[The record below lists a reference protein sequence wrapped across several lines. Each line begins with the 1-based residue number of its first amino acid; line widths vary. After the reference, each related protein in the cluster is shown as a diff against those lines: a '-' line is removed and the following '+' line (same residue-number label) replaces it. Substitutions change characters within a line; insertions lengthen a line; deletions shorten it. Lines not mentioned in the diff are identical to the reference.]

1 MPYFCYALAILAL
14 LYVLGLGFTLLILPE
29 STRRYSLIIAP
40 WVGYCYV
47 NLPCWYIF
55 YYGGQLNRHA
65 GKLILVPPVL
75 CLLWELYRKR
85 RERLGR
91 DLFSLPT
98 LGALAIAAGGFVV
111 LSIPAFWPGGNLT
124 TISLGNNDIAT
135 YGAMGRYLSEFTRH
149 SMEGFVGQMALSPLP
164 LEWATK
170 DFYFGPASFVAL
182 SGKLLGLM
190 PHEELSICVFLL
202 SALGAAVTFMLLQD
216 RLRMGVSTALAG
228 VAFVTF
234 HPMIQYVAFEGF
246 FPQVVGTGLTLLLI
260 WTNMRLLD
268 PDTPRS
274 DRPRLGLLLILFTC
288 GLLLNYPHMLPFVW
302 LLVGLYAVIL
312 AVLERSLSGL
322 KVGAVVNVLAIVA
335 TGLICPQRI
344 GPFIAIFK
352 VYAAAEA
359 GWFIP
364 WMSPDYV
371 LGLMYKNPLM
381 GVPSDWR
388 VHLALSVAIGLVFVL
403 AMYVAYRKGLRL
415 LVASGLACVVVYAG
429 CLALAMMGRQAGV
442 MGGYKSFKLVVFFLP
457 LFGVTLLALL
467 AVLKSGYRVVDL
479 GIRLILALAVL
490 GGYAMADSIMLR
502 PTRFARVDPEY
513 EVLRGLERT
522 RSVTSI
528 NVLTDVYWP
537 TLWTAYFL
545 MHKKL
550 YLAHQSYYATSD
562 LIGEYDLEDTGRV
575 SAEIIHLKSVVPP
588 AVTTLNRR
596 FSLVGPLK
604 RRIRVELGVGWYLGE
619 PGHVWSGKEGK
630 RALVLLY
637 SREDGVRVRLRMIC
651 YPLRDNDNLTVL
663 LQGRPFSATTEIG
676 TDGRREITVPELML
690 SKGTNELEIDSELE
704 PTPPNA
710 TDPRPVSYSFTSI
723 EIEEL

>member
-14 LYVLGLGFTLLILPE
+14 LYVLGLGFTMLILPE
-29 STRRYSLIIAP
+29 SARRYSLIIAP

-55 YYGGQLNRHA
+55 YYGGQINRHA

-85 RERLGR
+85 RTKLGR
-91 DLFSLPT
+91 DLLYPPT
-98 LGALAIAAGGFVV
+98 LGVLAIAAGGFVV
-111 LSIPAFWPGGNLT
+111 LSIPAFWPSGHLT

-135 YGAMGRYLSEFTRH
+135 YGAMARYLSEFSRH
-149 SMEGFVGQMALSPLP
+149 STEGFVGQMALSPLP

-170 DFYFGPASFVAL
+170 DFYFGPASFVAF

-190 PHEELSICVFLL
+190 PHEELSTCVFLL
-202 SALGAAVTFMLLQD
+202 SALGTAVTFMLLHD
-216 RLRMGVSTALAG
+216 RLRMGASTALAG
-228 VAFVTF
+228 VAFAAF

-246 FPQVVGTGLTLLLI
+246 FPQVVGMGLMLLLI
-260 WTNMRLLD
+260 WTNMKLLD
-268 PDTPRS
+268 ATTPRS
-274 DRPRLGLLLILFTC
+274 DRPRLGLLLTLFTC

-312 AVLERSLSGL
+312 AVLERSLHGIRI
-322 KVGAVVNVLAIVA
+322 GAVVNVVAILG
-335 TGLICPQRI
+335 TSLICPHRI
-344 GPFIAIFK
+344 APFIAIFR

-364 WMSPDYV
+364 WMSPDYL
-371 LGLMYKNPLM
+371 LGLMYKNPLL
-381 GVPSDWR
+381 GVTTDWR
-388 VHLALSVAIGLVFVL
+388 IHLALSVAVGLAFVFS
-403 AMYVAYRKGLRL
+403 MYVAHRKGQRP

-429 CLALAMMGRQAGV
+429 CLALAVMGRHGEIL
-442 MGGYKSFKLVVFFLP
+442 GGYKAFKLVVFFLP
-457 LFGVTLLALL
+457 LFGVTLIALL
-467 AVLKSGYRVVDL
+467 AMLKSRYRAIDL
-479 GIRLILALAVL
+479 GIRSLLAVAVL
-490 GGYAMADSIMLR
+490 GGYVMADKMMLR
-502 PTRFARVDPEY
+502 PTRFARVEPEY

-528 NVLTDVYWP
+528 NVLSDVYWP

-550 YLAHQSYYATSD
+550 YLAHQSYYATSE
-562 LIGEYDLEDTGRV
+562 LVGEYDLDDKARS
-575 SAEIIHLKSVVPP
+575 SAEIIHVKSVVPP
-588 AVTTLNRR
+588 ALTTLNNR
-596 FSLVGPLK
+596 FTLIGPVK
-604 RRIRVELGVGWYLGE
+604 RKVRGELGAGWYLGE

-630 RALVLLY
+630 RSLVVLY
-637 SREDGVRVRLRMIC
+637 SRDDDIPARLRMIC

-663 LQGRPFSATTEIG
+663 LQGRPLSATVENG
-676 TDGRREITVPELML
+676 ADGRREITVQELKL
-690 SKGTNELEIDSELE
+690 SKGTNELAIDSELP
-704 PTPPNA
+704 PTPPNG